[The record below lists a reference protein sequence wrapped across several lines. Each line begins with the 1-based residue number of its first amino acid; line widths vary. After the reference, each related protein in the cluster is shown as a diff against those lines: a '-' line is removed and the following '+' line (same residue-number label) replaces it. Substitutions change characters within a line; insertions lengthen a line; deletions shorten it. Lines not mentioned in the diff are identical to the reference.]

1 LFSGRFRIS
10 NYLYPN
16 SCSNLLSE
24 FIMRIPK
31 HPTLIRSMLNAR
43 LAELTTDKPIL
54 AASLVLVS
62 KHCGRAGCHCQQ
74 GGPLHTAHH
83 LTFKVK
89 GKSKTVY
96 VPHDLLDDVRSWVA
110 EHKRLKA
117 LQAEIN
123 QLTLA
128 LIKGHAQHQKR
139 KKGRS

>member
-1 LFSGRFRIS
+1 
-10 NYLYPN
+10 
-16 SCSNLLSE
+16 
-24 FIMRIPK
+24 MRIPK
-31 HPTLIRSMLNAR
+31 HPTLIRSMLDAR
-43 LAELTTDKPIL
+43 LAELTTETPIL
-54 AASLVLVS
+54 AASLVQVS
-62 KHCGRAGCHCQQ
+62 KHCGRACCHCQQ

-96 VPHDLLDDVRSWVA
+96 VPHDLLDDVRKWIA

-117 LQAEIN
+117 LQGEIN

-128 LIKGHAQHQKR
+128 LIKGHVQHQKR